1 MSVLSVYMSAVQRFK
16 YHPFCD
22 AFFTCFGCNFSDGI
36 FLPDI
41 VKYARLCRKAKERE
55 YRYQQK
61 LYYGRLL
68 RELLVNRQVSG
79 VEAAIVLY
87 VHMGV
92 RDFIKKLI
100 KILVAVISN

>member
-1 MSVLSVYMSAVQRFK
+1 MDAVPVYL
-16 YHPFCD
+16 C
-22 AFFTCFGCNFSDGI
+22 CNFLDGI

-79 VEAAIVLY
+79 IWSRHHI
-87 VHMGV
+87 VHMCM
-92 RDFIKKLI
+92 I
-100 KILVAVISN
+100 

>member
-1 MSVLSVYMSAVQRFK
+1 MIRQVTFGFLISMMSSCCCCNSLHVCL
-16 YHPFCD
+16 C
-22 AFFTCFGCNFSDGI
+22 CNFTDGI

-79 VEAAIVLY
+79 TYCLVTRHTCKQLAQNFLY
-87 VHMGV
+87 YSQMSGI
-92 RDFIKKLI
+92 FKT
-100 KILVAVISN
+100 

>member
-1 MSVLSVYMSAVQRFK
+1 MSSLWL
-16 YHPFCD
+16 
-22 AFFTCFGCNFSDGI
+22 FTDGI

-41 VKYARLCRKAKERE
+41 VKYAQLCRKAKERE

-79 VEAAIVLY
+79 VNATLVIVY
-87 VHMGV
+87 
-92 RDFIKKLI
+92 
-100 KILVAVISN
+100 

>member
-1 MSVLSVYMSAVQRFK
+1 MSSVQRFIFQPPGDSLFV
-16 YHPFCD
+16 YMC
-22 AFFTCFGCNFSDGI
+22 CNCSDGI

-79 VEAAIVLY
+79 I
-87 VHMGV
+87 
-92 RDFIKKLI
+92 
-100 KILVAVISN
+100 

>member
-1 MSVLSVYMSAVQRFK
+1 MADWLIAVIL
-16 YHPFCD
+16 
-22 AFFTCFGCNFSDGI
+22 DGI

-68 RELLVNRQVSG
+68 RELLVNRQVS
-79 VEAAIVLY
+79 EI
-87 VHMGV
+87 
-92 RDFIKKLI
+92 
-100 KILVAVISN
+100 